1 MPDINGLLQGFQVIP
16 GWGDTKRLHGNKA
29 AEDSDAA
36 PRGRTRFLALRA
48 KRPLHQ
54 PCVPAHA
61 ALRRSAPPP
70 PRPPSLTGGGQGRPH
85 TPAARPPGHRE
96 RRLELE
102 LTQPRESA
110 QRLQRSGAP
119 RGSEARG
126 RGFRARSGG
135 RSPARPG
142 RVGRRQGHRHSR
154 SAGRGPPAPGASRA
168 GAPRRHPCAVLAALW
183 TACSRG
189 RPGGLLRCTWR
200 SGRVQAPPP
209 GPSWWQDPHCGTR
222 KESVCEPS
230 PTPPRAQRLARP
242 RPRPVRTLARCQQRR
257 GSGAPPA
264 HSSRGLGD
272 WAPRGPERRHLFFDA
287 TEPGWRADSGD
298 PTLGWPPLA
307 GESRLAI

>member
-1 MPDINGLLQGFQVIP
+1 MIP

-230 PTPPRAQRLARP
+230 PTPPGAQRLARP
-242 RPRPVRTLARCQQRR
+242 RPLDPDQ
-257 GSGAPPA
+257 SGPWHGA
-264 HSSRGLGD
+264 SRGGEAGLLQLIQAGAWGTGPLVD
-272 WAPRGPERRHLFFDA
+272 QRGGICSLMPLSQGGA
-287 TEPGWRADSGD
+287 
-298 PTLGWPPLA
+298 PTLGTPPSD
-307 GESRLAI
+307 GRPSRESPD